1 LGLLLGGALFA
12 VAHVAAGQPAGYSV
26 FQLVSPEVHDA
37 EFFGRSVASLGP
49 DLVIGAPGWVAD
61 GTQPG
66 RVYVMS
72 PMGNVRLTIENPTP
86 AGGDE
91 FGAAVAVVGANIL
104 VGAPFDDT
112 AGPDTG
118 AAYLFDGATGVLLQT
133 FLVPGAVPNAQCARD
148 DRR

>member
-1 LGLLLGGALFA
+1 MGPRSALFA
-12 VAHVAAGQPAGYSV
+12 QLMGGPTHDVWALPSSGIGPAARWSVARGRGVAAAQPAGYSV
-26 FQLVSPEVHDA
+26 FQLVSPEVRDA
-37 EFFGRSVASLGP
+37 KFFGRSVASLGP

-61 GTQPG
+61 GTRPG

-112 AGPDTG
+112 AGD
-118 AAYLFDGATGVLLQT
+118 VLI
-133 FLVPGAVPNAQCARD
+133 GSNGS
-148 DRR
+148 

>member
-1 LGLLLGGALFA
+1 M
-12 VAHVAAGQPAGYSV
+12 
-26 FQLVSPEVHDA
+26 SPEVRDA
-37 EFFGRSVASLGP
+37 EFFGRSVAGLGP
-49 DLVIGAPGWVAD
+49 DLVIGAPGWDAD
-61 GTQPG
+61 GTRPG

-112 AGPDTG
+112 AGD
-118 AAYLFDGATGVLLQT
+118 VLI
-133 FLVPGAVPNAQCARD
+133 GSNGS
-148 DRR
+148 

>member
-1 LGLLLGGALFA
+1 M
-12 VAHVAAGQPAGYSV
+12 
-26 FQLVSPEVHDA
+26 SPEVRDA
-37 EFFGRSVASLGP
+37 EFFGRSVAGLGP

-72 PMGNVRLTIENPTP
+72 PMGTVRLTIENPTP

-91 FGAAVAVVGANIL
+91 FGVAVAVVGANIL

-112 AGPDTG
+112 AGD
-118 AAYLFDGATGVLLQT
+118 VLI
-133 FLVPGAVPNAQCARD
+133 GSNGS
-148 DRR
+148 